1 MFCGFNYY
9 KTLRIYCDVFLT
21 PGSKLREITRC
32 MFPAKMPM
40 WVYSESLQ
48 VHCGK
53 GKSTLSQYRP
63 QVKQHSRLH
72 SISVGASDA
81 LWDIYGAQ
89 YQPTASSSLWANVGL
104 GQCPHTNPKQ
114 APLLD
119 NLLFF
124 VFYRTSENKYSK
136 TSQYSFS
143 FNIYIKYYY
152 YILYNIQYYSTNKV
166 N

>member
-9 KTLRIYCDVFLT
+9 KTLRIYFDVFLT

-48 VHCGK
+48 GHCGK
-53 GKSTLSQYRP
+53 GKSSYRP

-89 YQPTASSSLWANVGL
+89 YRPTASSSLWANV

-119 NLLFF
+119 NLLFVF
-124 VFYRTSENKYSK
+124 VFFTGHLRTNTVKHHS
-136 TSQYSFS
+136 TAFLL
-143 FNIYIKYYY
+143 IYILNIIIIY
-152 YILYNIQYYSTNKV
+152 YILIQYYSTNKV

>member
-9 KTLRIYCDVFLT
+9 ITLRIYCDVFLT

-53 GKSTLSQYRP
+53 GKSTLYQYRP

-89 YQPTASSSLWANVGL
+89 YQPTASSSLWVNVGL
-104 GQCPHTNPKQ
+104 PRSVPPHEPQTATFVRQ
-114 APLLD
+114 SFVCL
-119 NLLFF
+119 F
-124 VFYRTSENKYSK
+124 VFTGHLRTNTVKHHS
-136 TSQYSFS
+136 TAFLL
-143 FNIYIKYYY
+143 IYILNIKY
-152 YILYNIQYYSTNKV
+152 YILYII
-166 N
+166 